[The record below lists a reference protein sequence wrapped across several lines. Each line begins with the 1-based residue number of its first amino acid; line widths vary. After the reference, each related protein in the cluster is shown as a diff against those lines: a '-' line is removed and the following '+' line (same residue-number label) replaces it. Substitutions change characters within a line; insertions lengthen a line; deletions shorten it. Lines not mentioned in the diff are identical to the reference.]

1 MSALAQ
7 QVDFSGDSPLTQLKK
22 IIVDDTLSQRPIV
35 LPAGASQQARQAALE
50 ALNQEHDV
58 RKKVYQA
65 LVAAGVRADATGAA
79 SFSPRV
85 PSNAMIGTRVAL
97 QAIWLANISSMQS
110 TTVNTLTDAEI
121 AAYEAPFPS
130 FIYMAGPRTL
140 PSMNVGLVGQQLSA
154 WESLK
159 KFEK

>member
-7 QVDFSGDSPLTQLKK
+7 QVDFNGDSPLMQLKK

-65 LVAAGVRADATGAA
+65 LVTAGAVPDDLAATPPIERPPYADPLQL
-79 SFSPRV
+79 FS
-85 PSNAMIGTRVAL
+85 
-97 QAIWLANISSMQS
+97 
-110 TTVNTLTDAEI
+110 
-121 AAYEAPFPS
+121 
-130 FIYMAGPRTL
+130 
-140 PSMNVGLVGQQLSA
+140 
-154 WESLK
+154 
-159 KFEK
+159 